1 MTKLEQI
8 LSERNL
14 SQGDLI
20 RMIKK
25 RSGFKI
31 GRDRVSKIY
40 TGRLTNYTMLTA
52 VIISEALGVT
62 IDEIVELK
70 DIKKYNDEN
79 ISI

>member
-20 RMIKK
+20 RLIKIN
-25 RSGFKI
+25 SGFKM
-31 GRDRVSKIY
+31 GRDRISKIY
-40 TGRLTNYTMLTA
+40 TGRLTNYTMVTA
-52 VIISEALGVT
+52 VMISEALDCT
-62 IDEIVELK
+62 IDEIVDIK
-70 DIKKYNDEN
+70 DIKKSNNEN